1 MARKNKKFTSPVFK
15 RKDGESLPIAKQG
28 NTNLQNAI
36 ALHQQGELEQAEQI
50 YQKLLAAD
58 PINSEVLH
66 LLGVIS
72 YQKGQFQHAIH
83 LISIAIEISPDIPDF
98 FVNKGNAL
106 QELKLLDVAISCYE
120 QAIALN
126 PNYAEA
132 YINMGAALK
141 DLSRLQDAV
150 KSFDKA
156 ILLRPDLAE
165 AHSNRGIALKDL
177 NDFQSAIA
185 SYDKAIAI
193 NPNYAEAHYNRG
205 ISLQE
210 LKQLDAAVQS
220 YDRAVSVNPAYAE
233 AYANRGAAYKDL
245 KKIEAAIDSFDKAF
259 EINPDM
265 EYLIGMRQHA
275 RMFVCDWSD
284 FDNQILELRRR
295 IQLGMQATTCLSAVA
310 LPLTAKEQLEVSKVW
325 VKNHH
330 PYNPCLGPMPKYANS
345 QKIRV
350 GYFSADFQNHA
361 TAHLMAELFELHD
374 KDKFELFAFSF
385 GPNVHDE
392 MRQRISLA
400 FNQFIDVTQQS
411 DLEVAQLSR
420 KLGIHIAIDLKGLTQ
435 DSRLG
440 IFSYRAAPI
449 QVSYLGYPGSL
460 GAEYIDYLIA
470 DKVLIPEPSQVN
482 YAETIVYL
490 PNSYQVNDRKKVIS
504 DYHFTK
510 NELGL
515 PSEGFVFC
523 CFNSNYKITPEVFNS
538 WVRILRAVEGSVLW
552 LFEDNQGASFNLRKE
567 AEARGLDSN
576 RLIFAQ
582 RMQLSEHLARHKLA
596 DLFLDT
602 NPCNAHT
609 TASDA
614 LWTGLPV
621 LTWMGESFAS
631 RVTGSLL
638 NALDLPEL
646 ITTCQED
653 YEYLAIDLV
662 TNSQKLKAIKDK
674 LNSNRLSERLFDTPL
689 FSKHLEAAYIK
700 IFEKYQT
707 DSIPCH
713 IYIEP

>member
-1 MARKNKKFTSPVFK
+1 MARKDKKFTSPFLK
-15 RKDGESLPIAKQG
+15 KKDGGSLPIAKQG
-28 NTNLQNAI
+28 NPNIQNAI
-36 ALHQQGELEQAEQI
+36 ALHQQGKLEQAEQI
-50 YQKLLAAD
+50 YQKLLVVN
-58 PINSEVLH
+58 PINSDVLH
-66 LLGVIS
+66 LLGVIA
-72 YQKGQFQHAIH
+72 YQRGQFQHAID
-83 LISIAIEISPDIPDF
+83 LISIAIEISPDFPDF

-106 QELKLLDVAISCYE
+106 QELKLLDEAILCYE

-165 AHSNRGIALKDL
+165 AHSNRGIVLKGL
-177 NDFQSAIA
+177 NDFQGAIA

-193 NPNYAEAHYNRG
+193 NPNYAEAYYNRR

-210 LKQLDAAVQS
+210 LKLLEAAVES
-220 YDRAVSVNPAYAE
+220 YDRAIDVNPAYAE

-275 RMFVCDWSD
+275 RMFVCDWDD

-295 IQLGMQATTCLSAVA
+295 IQLGRQATTCLSALA
-310 LPLTAKEQLEVSKVW
+310 LPLSAKEQLEVSKVW

-330 PYNPCLGPMPKYANS
+330 PYNPCLGLMPKYANS
-345 QKIRV
+345 KKIRI

-374 KDKFELFAFSF
+374 KDKFEVFAFSF
-385 GPNVHDE
+385 GPNVIDE

-470 DKVLIPEPSQVN
+470 DKILIPRSSQVN
-482 YAETIVYL
+482 YAEKIVYL
-490 PNSYQVNDRKKVIS
+490 PNSYQVNDRKKVIA
-504 DYHFTK
+504 DIQFTK

-523 CFNSNYKITPEVFNS
+523 CFNRNYKITPEIFNS
-538 WVRILRAVEGSVLW
+538 WVRILKAVEGSVLW
-552 LFEDNQGASFNLRKE
+552 LFEDNLSASLNLRKE
-567 AEARGLDSN
+567 AKARGLDSK
-576 RLIFAQ
+576 RLIFSQ
-582 RMQLSEHLARHKLA
+582 RMPLAEHLARHKLA

-602 NPCNAHT
+602 YPCNAHT

-614 LWTGLPV
+614 LWVGLPV

-631 RVTGSLL
+631 RVAGSLL
-638 NALDLPEL
+638 NALDLSEL
-646 ITTCQED
+646 ITTGLED
-653 YEYLAIDLV
+653 YEQLAIDLA
-662 TNSQKLKAIKDK
+662 TNSQKLKTLKNK
-674 LNSNRLSERLFDTPL
+674 LNSNQLCELLFDTSL
-689 FSKHLEAAYIK
+689 FAKHLETAYTK

-707 DSIPCH
+707 DSIPDH

>member
-1 MARKNKKFTSPVFK
+1 
-15 RKDGESLPIAKQG
+15 
-28 NTNLQNAI
+28 
-36 ALHQQGELEQAEQI
+36 
-50 YQKLLAAD
+50 
-58 PINSEVLH
+58 VLH

-72 YQKGQFQHAIH
+72 YQRRQFQHAIE
-83 LISIAIEISPDIPDF
+83 LISVAIEISPYIPDF

-106 QELKLLDVAISCYE
+106 QELRLLEEAIECYE
-120 QAIALN
+120 QAIVLN

-141 DLSRLQDAV
+141 DLSRLQEAI

-165 AHSNRGIALKDL
+165 AHSNRGIAFKGL
-177 NDFQSAIA
+177 NDFKSAIA

-210 LKQLDAAVQS
+210 LKQLEAAVES
-220 YDRAVSVNPAYAE
+220 YDRAIAVNPAYAE

-259 EINPDM
+259 EIKPDM

-275 RMFVCDWSD
+275 RMFVCDWGD
-284 FDNQILELRRR
+284 FDNQIFELRRR
-295 IQLGMQATTCLSAVA
+295 IQLEMQATTCLSAVA
-310 LPLTAKEQLEVSKVW
+310 LPITAKDQLEVSKVW
-325 VKNHH
+325 VRNHH
-330 PYNPCLGPMPKYANS
+330 PFNPWLGPIPKYAYP
-345 QKIRV
+345 QKIRI

-374 KDKFELFAFSF
+374 KDKFELIAFSF
-385 GPNVHDE
+385 GPKLHDE

-400 FNQFIDVTQQS
+400 FDQFLDVTTKS

-470 DKVLIPEPSQVN
+470 DKTLIPEINQPYYS
-482 YAETIVYL
+482 EKIVYL
-490 PNSYQVNDRKKVIS
+490 PYSYQVNDRKKVIANS
-504 DYHFTK
+504 QFTK

-538 WVRILRAVEGSVLW
+538 WVRILNAVEGSILW
-552 LFEDNQGASFNLRKE
+552 LFEDNSSASFNLRKE
-567 AEARGLDSN
+567 ALARGLDPT
-576 RLIFAQ
+576 RLIFAP
-582 RMQLSEHLARHKLA
+582 RMQLPEHLARHKLA

-614 LWTGLPV
+614 LWAGLPV

-631 RVTGSLL
+631 RVAGSLL
-638 NALDLPEL
+638 NALGLPEL
-646 ITTCQED
+646 ITTGPD
-653 YEYLAIDLV
+653 NYEKLAIDLA
-662 TNSQKLKAIKDK
+662 TNRQKLKSIKDK
-674 LNSNRLSERLFDTPL
+674 LNGSRIKEPLFDTPL
-689 FSKHLEAAYIK
+689 FAKYLEAAYTK
-700 IFEKYQT
+700 IFEKYQA
-707 DSIPCH
+707 DLIPNH
-713 IYIEP
+713 IYI

>member
-1 MARKNKKFTSPVFK
+1 MARKNNKFTSPFLK
-15 RKDGESLPIAKQG
+15 KKDGKSLPIAKQG

-36 ALHQQGELEQAEQI
+36 ELHQQGELEQAEQI
-50 YQKLLAAD
+50 YQKLLAVN

-66 LLGVIS
+66 LLGVIA
-72 YQKGQFQHAIH
+72 YQRGQFQHAIN

-106 QELKLLDVAISCYE
+106 QELKLLGEAISSYE

-150 KSFDKA
+150 KIFDKA

-165 AHSNRGIALKDL
+165 AHSNRGIALKGL
-177 NDFQSAIA
+177 NDFQGAIA
-185 SYDKAIAI
+185 SYDKAISI
-193 NPNYAEAHYNRG
+193 NPNYAEAYYNRG

-210 LKQLDAAVQS
+210 LKQLEAAVES
-220 YDRAVSVNPAYAE
+220 YDRAISLNSVYAE

-259 EINPDM
+259 EINSDT

-275 RMFVCDWSD
+275 RMFVCDWDD

-310 LPLTAKEQLEVSKVW
+310 LPLSAKEQLEVSKVW
-325 VKNHH
+325 VKNHY
-330 PYNPCLGPMPKYANS
+330 PYNPCLGPIPKYANS
-345 QKIRV
+345 QKIRI

-374 KDKFELFAFSF
+374 KEKFELFAFSF

-392 MRQRISLA
+392 MRQRISLV
-400 FNQFIDVTQQS
+400 FNQFIDVTQQN

-470 DKVLIPEPSQVN
+470 DKILIPEPSQVN
-482 YAETIVYL
+482 YVEKIVYL
-490 PNSYQVNDRKKVIS
+490 PNSYQVNDRKKVIA
-504 DYHFTK
+504 DIQFTK

-538 WVRILRAVEGSVLW
+538 WVKILKAVEASVLW
-552 LFEDNQGASFNLRKE
+552 LFEDNPCASANLRKE
-567 AEARGLDSN
+567 AQARELDPS
-576 RLIFAQ
+576 RLIFAA

-631 RVTGSLL
+631 RVAGSLL

-646 ITTCQED
+646 IATGQED
-653 YEYLAIDLV
+653 YEHLAIDLA
-662 TNSQKLKAIKDK
+662 TNTQKLKAIKDK
-674 LNSNRLSERLFDTPL
+674 LKSNRLSERLFDTPH
-689 FSKHLEAAYIK
+689 FSKHLEAAYTK
-700 IFEKYQT
+700 IFEKYQA
-707 DSIPCH
+707 DSIPDH